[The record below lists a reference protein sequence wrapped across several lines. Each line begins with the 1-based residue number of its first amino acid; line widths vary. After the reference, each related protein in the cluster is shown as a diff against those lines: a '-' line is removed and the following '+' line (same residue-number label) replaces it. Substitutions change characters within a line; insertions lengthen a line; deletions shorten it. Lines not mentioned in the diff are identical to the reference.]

1 MQVLITIFISH
12 RGKIKK
18 NKVVTSLINRKKTM
32 SFASQLANFEKSIS
46 NHNRNRNNN
55 NNNSNSN
62 NQNNDN
68 YQQKKRQRHNNNN
81 YDDKL
86 QNEILNLSKSLPSSS
101 SSIAA
106 TPSTNHIALLFL
118 IIDELPFEN
127 IWESWI
133 NDNNNNNDLNDYSV
147 SVLIHAK
154 YPERIRSEWIKQHLI
169 IDEYSNN
176 NNSYGVDGNK
186 PYLSFRPEWGSIE
199 ITRAM
204 IELVQHAL
212 RIGEKTSTSAN
223 SSSSTS
229 QDNSGGVDD
238 DLQEQERYT
247 CRVKSKTTTS
257 GLVDRFI
264 FISESCIPF
273 QPLTSL
279 GKALYTTHA
288 NKSWINYRNTPN
300 NGYARQL
307 QWDRI
312 HNIIPRQFIHKS
324 DQWLVLTRY
333 HSSLIVR
340 DVPRTFSNYC
350 RRPLYTYFDTV
361 KASDEMYFSTILS
374 MSGVNFDDEI
384 YKQCVTYCDWEGMSN
399 TKNPATFTSIKEMKD
414 VYDKIIVD
422 GGYYFGRKF
431 QFKDNND
438 GGRLSVED
446 WLKIVN
452 LNEGKEEEVKK

>member
-1 MQVLITIFISH
+1 MGKPIT
-12 RGKIKK
+12 
-18 NKVVTSLINRKKTM
+18 NRPKEM

-55 NNNSNSN
+55 NRSN
-62 NQNNDN
+62 NNNDN
-68 YQQKKRQRHNNNN
+68 YNQKKRQRYNNNN
-81 YDDKL
+81 KDDKL
-86 QNEILNLSKSLPSSS
+86 QNDILNLSKSLPSS
-101 SSIAA
+101 
-106 TPSTNHIALLFL
+106 PNNNQQTNHIALLFL

-133 NDNNNNNDLNDYSV
+133 NSADEENDYSI

-154 YPERIRSEWIKQHLI
+154 YPECIRSEWIKQHLI
-169 IDEYSNN
+169 IDEYNYN
-176 NNSYGVDGNK
+176 KDGNK
-186 PYLSFRPEWGSIE
+186 SYLSFRPEWGSIE

-212 RIGEKTSTSAN
+212 RIGEKSNTT
-223 SSSSTS
+223 SSSTS
-229 QDNSGGVDD
+229 QENNDD
-238 DLQEQERYT
+238 MQVQERYT

-273 QPLTSL
+273 QSLSSL
-279 GKALYTTHA
+279 GKALYATHA

-300 NGYARQL
+300 NGYSRQL

-312 HNIIPRQFIHKS
+312 NHIIPRQFIHKS

-361 KASDEMYFSTILS
+361 KASDEMYFVTILS
-374 MSGVNFDDEI
+374 MSGIDFEKEI
-384 YKQCVTYCDWEGMSN
+384 YKHCVTYCDWEGMSN
-399 TKNPATFTSIKEMKD
+399 TKNPATFGSIREMKD
-414 VYDKIIVD
+414 VYKVIVD
-422 GGYYFGRKF
+422 GGFYFGRKF
-431 QFKDNND
+431 VFKD
-438 GGRLSVED
+438 GGGLSVED

-452 LNEGKEEEVKK
+452 LNEKGMEKKDDEDGDEVQK